1 MRFGDYGSMVNVDQ
15 SQVQLLF
22 VQGGG
27 EDAHAWDAKLVASLR
42 EHLGSGYAV
51 RYPLMPNEGDP
62 QYAPWKKCIAEEL
75 AIIGDNVLLVGHS
88 VGAAVL
94 IKFLAD
100 GGFKHSI
107 AGVFLVAA
115 PFFHDHEF
123 WQSRETELP
132 KDAADRLPRGL
143 PVFLYQGREDETVPF
158 SHLSMYA
165 KLLPHATVRA
175 LDGRNHQLN
184 DDLAEVADDIKRVS
198 GKLQR

>member
-1 MRFGDYGSMVNVDQ
+1 MVNVNQ
-15 SQVQLLF
+15 LAVPLLF

-62 QYAPWKKCIAEEL
+62 QYVPWKKCIAEEL
-75 AIIGDNVLLVGHS
+75 AAIGESALLVGHS
-88 VGAAVL
+88 VGAAML

-100 GGFKHSI
+100 GGLRQSI
-107 AGVFLVAA
+107 AGVFFVAA

-123 WQSRETELP
+123 WQSKEAELP
-132 KDAADRLPRGL
+132 QDVADRLPRGL
-143 PVFLYQGREDETVPF
+143 PVFLYQGRDDEIVPF
-158 SHLSMYA
+158 SHLAMYS
-165 KLLPHATVRA
+165 KLLPNATVRA

-184 DDLAEVADDIKRVS
+184 DNLSEVADDIRRVRAQ
-198 GKLQR
+198 LRR